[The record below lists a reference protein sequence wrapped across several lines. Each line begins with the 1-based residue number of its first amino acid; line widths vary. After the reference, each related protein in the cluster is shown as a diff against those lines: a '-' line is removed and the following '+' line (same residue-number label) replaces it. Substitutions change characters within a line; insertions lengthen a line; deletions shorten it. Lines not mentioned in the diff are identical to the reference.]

1 MLFSNQRKH
10 QISLP
15 ATDETGRTATMGF
28 LVRYLCQHLMQ
39 DQRKDLF
46 VIDDAVYVYLAP
58 YKVNTGNLKDSKI
71 FRRPGILVLINDA
84 DWELEGEENYEPKIA
99 DNILFVSTLHGG

>member
-10 QISLP
+10 QILLP
-15 ATDETGRTATMGF
+15 ATDESGRTATLGF

-46 VIDDAVYVYLAP
+46 VIDGAVYVYLAP
-58 YKVNTGNLKDSKI
+58 
-71 FRRPGILVLINDA
+71 
-84 DWELEGEENYEPKIA
+84 
-99 DNILFVSTLHGG
+99 